1 MTNQVEGSISVKAC
15 ILNKK
20 RKVNKVYIDKSKKTK
35 DFNFIRKITKDNNI
49 ELIELDRSE
58 LDKLAIGKS
67 YGGIIALVESRILD
81 EFDEGDIFYLDG
93 IEDPFNLGYIIRT
106 LYAFGVKNII
116 LSRDIN
122 QEGQIIKSSA
132 GAYEMANIKIINDDL
147 SLIDKYKDNGYTVY
161 SLQRGD
167 DSKDIFNTKFNNK
180 ALFIIGGEKRGIS
193 AFLEERVD
201 EKLYIPYGNDFRN
214 SLSGASSADVVATLL
229 YRQRNY
235 D

>member
-1 MTNQVEGSISVKAC
+1 MINLEGAISVKAA

-35 DFNFIRKITKDNNI
+35 DFNFIRKITKTNNI
-49 ELIELDRSE
+49 ELIELNRDE
-58 LDKLAIGKS
+58 LDKLATSKS
-67 YGGIIALVESRILD
+67 YGGIIAEVEKRSND
-81 EFDEGDIFYLDG
+81 EFIEGDIFYLDG
-93 IEDPFNLGYIIRT
+93 IEDPFNIGYMIRT
-106 LYAFGVKNII
+106 SYAFGIKNVI

-122 QEGQIIKSSA
+122 QEAQIIKSSA

-147 SLIDKYKDNGYTVY
+147 SLVDELKGKGYTVY

-167 DSKDIFNTKFNNK
+167 ESKDIFNTKFSNK

-193 AFLEERVD
+193 ASLEEKVD
-201 EKLYIPYGNDFRN
+201 IKLYIPYGSDFRN
-214 SLSGASSADVVATLL
+214 SLSGASSSDVVATLL